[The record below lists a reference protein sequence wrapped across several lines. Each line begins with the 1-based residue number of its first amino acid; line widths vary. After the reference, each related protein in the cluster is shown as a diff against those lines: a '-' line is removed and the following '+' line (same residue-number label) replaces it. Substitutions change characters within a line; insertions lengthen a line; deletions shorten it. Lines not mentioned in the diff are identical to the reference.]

1 MRIKRSNTS
10 NKRVEKLNKLSSHP
24 PNKAILFFTI
34 IMIIFGIIMIFD
46 ASVYIANQTFGDQFH
61 FLRLQVIWV
70 LASIIPALILYHMDY
85 RVLGKLSAP
94 ALVVI
99 IGLLV
104 AVLALAEEVNG
115 SKRWFALGPI
125 PIQPA
130 EFAKPVIIVYLATW
144 LAKQKAN
151 YKSFNDALRKDFIPK
166 FTGFMAILSVI
177 LILILL
183 EPDLGTTMIIA
194 MTAFAMFFMSGAD
207 IAHTLGS
214 LAVTGLMGLVGLLAG
229 LLESYRFQRI
239 KTFFHL
245 IMKGEVEDPRGAG
258 YQMSQILIGIGSSG
272 FWGKG
277 FGQSRQRFGYLVE
290 NTAFTDSIYAVILEE
305 LGFIG
310 GSILVLLWM
319 FFLWTGLKIA
329 RNAPDKQSQLMAAGI
344 TIWLALQAFLNMAA
358 NVGLVPL
365 TGMPLPFLT
374 YGGSSTVVTI
384 AGVAILLNISR
395 YTKAVQ
401 HNG

>member
-1 MRIKRSNTS
+1 MIPRRNNTQKKS
-10 NKRVEKLNKLSSHP
+10 RNTLQKLTAHQ
-24 PNKAILFFTI
+24 PNRTILLFTTIMILF
-34 IMIIFGIIMIFD
+34 GVIMIFD

-61 FLRLQVIWV
+61 FLKLQLIWIV
-70 LASIIPALILYHMDY
+70 VSLIPALILYNIDY
-85 RVLGKLSAP
+85 RKLGRISP
-94 ALVVI
+94 IALATI

-104 AVLALAEEVNG
+104 AVLIFGEEING
-115 SKRWFALGPI
+115 SKRWFAIGPV

-130 EFAKPVIIVYLATW
+130 EFAKPVIIVYLASW
-144 LAKQKAN
+144 LAKHKGA
-151 YKSFNDALRKDFIPK
+151 YKSFNEALKKDFLPK
-166 FTGFMAILSVI
+166 FLGFAAILSVI

-183 EPDLGTTMIIA
+183 EPDLGTTMIVA
-194 MTAFAMFFMSGAD
+194 MTAFAMFFISGSD
-207 IAHTLGS
+207 FAHTLGS
-214 LAVTGLMGLVGLLAG
+214 IGVSAVMGLIGILAG

-245 IMKGEVEDPRGAG
+245 LTTGEVADPRGSG

-290 NTAFTDSIYAVILEE
+290 NTAFTDSIFAVILEE
-305 LGFIG
+305 MGFLGG
-310 GSILVLLWM
+310 TILVLLWT

-329 RNAPDKQSQLMAAGI
+329 RGAPDKQGQLMAAGI
-344 TIWLALQAFLNMAA
+344 TIWLSLQAFLNMAA

-365 TGMPLPFLT
+365 TGIPLPFLT

-384 AGVAILLNISR
+384 AGIAILLNISR
-395 YTKAVQ
+395 YSKTNAQ
-401 HNG
+401 S